1 MQAAPAAKLSGSAT
15 EGEAQPK
22 PGRNGPS
29 NSYGASLMS
38 LPANLSYTEEHEWI
52 EDRGEI
58 VRIGIT
64 EHAASA
70 LGDIVFVQLPDTG
83 DKIESGQA
91 CGELE
96 STKSVSDL
104 FAPVT
109 GEVVTINESAVDDP
123 AVVNS
128 DPYGEGWLI
137 EVRVSETGATLTAQ
151 QYAELINE

>member
-1 MQAAPAAKLSGSAT
+1 MT
-15 EGEAQPK
+15 
-22 PGRNGPS
+22 
-29 NSYGASLMS
+29 
-38 LPANLSYTEEHEWI
+38 LPTNLSYTEEHEWI
-52 EDRGEI
+52 DDRGE
-58 VRIGIT
+58 VARIGIT

-70 LGDIVFVQLPDTG
+70 LGDIVFVQLPEVG
-83 DKIESGQA
+83 DQIESGQA

-109 GEVVTINESAVDDP
+109 GEVVAINESVVDDP

-137 EVRVSETGATLTAQ
+137 EVRVTETGATLTAE
-151 QYAELINE
+151 QYSELINE